1 MTKTTLD
8 TWEGWSRNRGEKV
21 AWEVK
26 FDQVS
31 QTYDIFH
38 KFNDDIYD
46 KFNDDIYDKFN
57 DDIYDGYLWWKVGQT
72 SERRWV
78 NLTNVAVREL
88 KIYQINS
95 FIHNKFQCN

>member
-1 MTKTTLD
+1 M
-8 TWEGWSRNRGEKV
+8 V
-21 AWEVK
+21 
-26 FDQVS
+26 
-31 QTYDIFH
+31 
-38 KFNDDIYD
+38 IYD
-46 KFNDDIYDKFN
+46 K
-57 DDIYDGYLWWKVGQT
+57 KVGQT